1 MMKQILSSFII
12 SLITFGVYAG
22 VYNPETLPFNQEA
35 IRYSRVINPDN
46 ILDKNSVSQIDTLLL
61 RLEENTQVQT
71 VLIVVSNIENDDAFD
86 FTVNVAN
93 KYGIGRKENKGLILT
108 IATEDRSYSLLT
120 GDGLEG
126 VLPDATCNNICRKV
140 LIPLLKEGKWGEAAL
155 STLTTVKEILEG
167 DEEMITAFSND
178 GDDDTSG
185 LVLMLISL
193 FGVPTA
199 LAIYLKI
206 KEKKKTKCKQC
217 GKYTMKRENTEEE
230 DNLDDSITVKETWR
244 CSKCGFVEVRHSKRF
259 KSSYSDDEGPFPPM
273 GRGSFHGSSHRS
285 GPFSSI
291 GGGHFSGGGS
301 SGRF

>member
-1 MMKQILSSFII
+1 MRRILCIFF
-12 SLITFGVYAG
+12 SLLSLSVFAG
-22 VYNPETLPFNQEA
+22 VYNPETLPFNLEA
-35 IRYSRVINPDN
+35 LRYSRVINPDN
-46 ILDKNSVSQIDTLLL
+46 ILDYNSVSQIDTLLL

-71 VLIVVSNIENDDAFD
+71 VVIVVSNIENDDAFD

-93 KYGIGRKENKGLILT
+93 KYGIGGKENKGLILT

-140 LIPLLKEGKWGEAAL
+140 LIPLLKEGRWGEATL

-167 DEEMITAFSND
+167 DEEMISAFSND
-178 GDDDTSG
+178 DEDTTG
-185 LVLMLISL
+185 LVGLLIAL

-199 LAIYLKI
+199 LAIYLHR
-206 KEKKKTKCKQC
+206 KEKEKTKCKQC
-217 GKYTMKRENTEEE
+217 GKYAMRRENTEEE
-230 DNLDDSITVKETWR
+230 DNHDGSITVKETWR
-244 CSKCGFVEVRHSKRF
+244 CAECGFAEIRQSIRF
-259 KSSYSDDEGPFPPM
+259 KSSYSDNHRGPFPPM
-273 GRGSFHGSSHRS
+273 GGGTFRGSSHRS

-291 GGGHFSGGGS
+291 GGGHFSGGGV